1 MSSKKKSNSYMPKS
15 LIQNDEKLYET
26 KFEKIYMSKN
36 LRIDTD
42 QFVNEKDTNQS
53 RLKIVLNYFYEYSL
67 LIWDGL
73 PFFGFDDI
81 KLARIK
87 GKPIRFT
94 DKCMSIRWLIFTL
107 VSLSAIFYIVQQE
120 VKNLN

>member
-1 MSSKKKSNSYMPKS
+1 MPQS

-53 RLKIVLNYFYEYSL
+53 N
-67 LIWDGL
+67 
-73 PFFGFDDI
+73 
-81 KLARIK
+81 
-87 GKPIRFT
+87 
-94 DKCMSIRWLIFTL
+94 
-107 VSLSAIFYIVQQE
+107 
-120 VKNLN
+120 